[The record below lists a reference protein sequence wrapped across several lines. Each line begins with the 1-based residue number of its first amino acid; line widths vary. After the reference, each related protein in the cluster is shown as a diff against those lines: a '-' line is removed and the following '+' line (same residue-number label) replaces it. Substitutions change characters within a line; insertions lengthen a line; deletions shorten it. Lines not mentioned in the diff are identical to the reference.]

1 LKIRAVLIVLMFF
14 TMLFYPA
21 VAEPRP
27 TVMITDYNV
36 YPEVLMPGDTGTITV
51 TIQNMDTLS
60 SETETTTTKTTSYES
75 STTATSTIRAE
86 IETIR
91 LSSRSRGIEW
101 LREGSQRS
109 EYYNIGALGPGES
122 ITISLPI
129 KAATYASDRTY
140 FPEVCIEVE
149 KGENVRFPI
158 PVKVDSSGVKISADA
173 PSSIAVG
180 EITTISLTV
189 LNTRQN
195 KIEAVRLVP
204 MTKGVKFSPSEFLI
218 GTITPDELVNASF
231 DIAIGDSFGQG
242 ENEIQFRVEYKNGDN
257 YHESYC
263 KIPVEVVHG
272 YGVRLIASKFPLSIM
287 KGEMAAIELDTV
299 NTRSDEVKSAIVVP
313 MTEGLL
319 LYQPSEYYI
328 GNMRPG
334 DLYTAQF
341 TIDTSNVKTG
351 INNLDFKV
359 RYKDANGYQES
370 DVCTLTLNA
379 VAMEAAN
386 TNTASSGGSIIPI
399 VVILVI
405 IAIGLVLHIRRRKRK
420 M

>member
-1 LKIRAVLIVLMFF
+1 MRIRAVLITLMFL
-14 TMLFYPA
+14 TVLFYPA
-21 VAEPRP
+21 AAEPRP

-51 TIQNMDTLS
+51 TIQNMDTQS

-75 STTATSTIRAE
+75 STTTTSTIRAE

-91 LSSRSRGIEW
+91 LSSRSGDIEW
-101 LREGSQRS
+101 LREGFQRS
-109 EYYNIGALGPGES
+109 EYYNVGALGPGES

-158 PVKVDSSGVKISADA
+158 PVKVDSSDVKISADA
-173 PSSIAVG
+173 PSSIAMG
-180 EITTISLTV
+180 EITTVGLTV

-204 MTKGVKFSPSEFLI
+204 MTKGVKFSPSEFPI

-242 ENEIQFRVEYKNGDN
+242 ENEIEFKVEYKNGDN

-263 KIPVEVVHG
+263 KIPIEVVHG
-272 YGVRLIASKFPLSIM
+272 YGVRLIASKFPSSIM
-287 KGEMAAIELDTV
+287 RGEMAEIELDTV

-313 MTEGLL
+313 LTEEL

-341 TIDTSNVKTG
+341 TINTSNMKTG

-386 TNTASSGGSIIPI
+386 TNTASSGGFIIPI

-405 IAIGLVLHIRRRKRK
+405 IAIGLVLYIRRQKRK
-420 M
+420 V